1 MVQIKKARLFVLVVG
16 GVLLLSSVLARAAE
30 MKTLEGTVSNTHCG
44 LKHSAPSAD
53 AATCVNSCVKNGSSY
68 ALVVSGK
75 VYELEG
81 GKAQLEKLA
90 GMTAKVTGTVDG
102 MKMKVSSVAAAGA
115 PAESGHGSM

>member
-16 GVLLLSSVLARAAE
+16 GVLLLSSVLARAAG
-30 MKTLEGTVSNTHCG
+30 MKTLGGTVSNPHCG

-81 GKAQLEKLA
+81 GNAELQKLA
-90 GMTAKVTGTVDG
+90 GGMAKVTGTVDG
-102 MKMKVSSVAAAGA
+102 MKIKVSSVSAPGAG
-115 PAESGHGSM
+115 ESD